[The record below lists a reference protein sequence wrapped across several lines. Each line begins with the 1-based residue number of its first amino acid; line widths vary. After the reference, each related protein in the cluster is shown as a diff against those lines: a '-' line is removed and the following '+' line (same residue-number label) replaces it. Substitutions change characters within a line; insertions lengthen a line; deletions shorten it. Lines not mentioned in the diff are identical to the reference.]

1 MEVELPS
8 LRQILT
14 RLLKDLEGSGANL
27 KDSLSTTTETN
38 VTLTIE
44 SQPDPVQK
52 SLLALHSIYPN
63 LLLSSLDLLDNG
75 LVTRYVSAPDGTD
88 QPFSS
93 PSIYYVRS
101 SQTRPSRFAA
111 TSARSVYEV
120 RPLAWHCTC
129 PSFAFSAFSLRTSFD
144 PFERGED
151 DCTGSERWGG
161 EMRGGQAAICKHLL
175 AVLVGE
181 RLQVIL
187 EKQVDMYTLAN
198 YAFGDA

>member
-1 MEVELPS
+1 MEVGLPS

-14 RLLKDLEGSGANL
+14 RLLKDLEGSGADL
-27 KDSLSTTTETN
+27 KDSLSTTDTN

-44 SQPDPVQK
+44 SLPEPVQK
-52 SLLALHSIYPN
+52 SLLALHSIYPH

-75 LVTRYVSAPDGTD
+75 LVTRYVLSPDGTD
-88 QPFSS
+88 QPSSS
-93 PSIYYVRS
+93 PPIYYVRS

-111 TSARSVYEV
+111 ASARSVYEV

-144 PFERGED
+144 PFEREED
-151 DCTGSERWGG
+151 GYTGSDGWGG
-161 EMRGGQAAICKHLL
+161 EMRGGQVAICKHLL
-175 AVLVGE
+175 AVIVGE
-181 RLQVIL
+181 KLQVIP

>member
-1 MEVELPS
+1 

-14 RLLKDLEGSGANL
+14 RLLKDLEDSRADL
-27 KDSLSTTTETN
+27 KDSLSTTDTH
-38 VTLTIE
+38 VTLTIKSLPE
-44 SQPDPVQK
+44 PVQK
-52 SLLALHSIYPN
+52 SLLALHSIYPH

-75 LVTRYVSAPDGTD
+75 LVTRYVLTPDGTD
-88 QPFSS
+88 HPSSS

-111 TSARSVYEV
+111 ASARSVYEV

-129 PSFAFSAFSLRTSFD
+129 PSFAFSAYSLRTSFD

-151 DCTGSERWGG
+151 DCGGSERWGG
-161 EMRGGQAAICKHLL
+161 EMRGGQVAICKHLL
-175 AVLVGE
+175 AVIVGDK
-181 RLQVIL
+181 LQVIP

>member
-14 RLLKDLEGSGANL
+14 RLLKDIECSGADL
-27 KDSLSTTTETN
+27 KDSLSTTDTN

-44 SQPDPVQK
+44 SLPEPVQK
-52 SLLALHSIYPN
+52 SLLALHSIYPH

-75 LVTRYVSAPDGTD
+75 LVTRYVWAPDDTD
-88 QPFSS
+88 QPSS
-93 PSIYYVRS
+93 PPSIYYVRS

-111 TSARSVYEV
+111 ASARSVYEV

-144 PFERGED
+144 PFDHGED
-151 DCTGSERWGG
+151 DYTSSERWGG
-161 EMRGGQAAICKHLL
+161 EMRGGQVAICKHLL

-181 RLQVIL
+181 KLQVIP